1 VRAFLAIIA
10 SAVVLAGCAAHRMHW
25 TKTGATQE
33 AFMQD
38 RNACLQHTPKDREGV
53 YNASAFR
60 SCMTARGYQQ
70 DPKGDLSAP
79 TGTEPNPLQAVEWA
93 LRRRTEL

>member
-1 VRAFLAIIA
+1 MRAFLAVM
-10 SAVVLAGCAAHRMHW
+10 AVALCGCAAQPMHW
-25 TKTGATQE
+25 TKSGATQE
-33 AFMQD
+33 TFMQD
-38 RNACLQHTPKDREGV
+38 RGTCLQQTPKDREGV

-79 TGTEPNPLQAVEWA
+79 PVAGPNPLQAVEWA